1 MMLRRGVPGADC
13 GREEDILDVVAT
25 GRWPARCDPDLA
37 AHVKGCAPCRDLVAV
52 VTALS
57 GGQEAAWTE
66 ARVPSSTMVWWR
78 AQVKAREEAA
88 RSAVRPIAFA
98 QGVAAACAVWIVVS
112 LLRMAPGPVSLGW
125 SSAIAYLSAALPD
138 ISAALSSIPGGTAF
152 VALLGGSLVLAPLA
166 LLLVVRVVLREE

>member
-1 MMLRRGVPGADC
+1 MMPKRGALYVDC
-13 GREEDILDVVAT
+13 GREEEILDVVAT

-37 AHVKGCAPCRDLVAV
+37 AHVEGCEPCRDLVAV
-52 VTALS
+52 VIALS
-57 GGQEAAWTE
+57 GGHEAAWTE

-98 QGVAAACAVWIVVS
+98 QGVAAACAAWIAVS
-112 LLRMAPGPVSLGW
+112 LLRMAPGTVSLGW
-125 SSAIAYLSAALPD
+125 SAAIAYLSTALPD
-138 ISAALSSIPGGTAF
+138 IAAALSSIPGGTAF
-152 VALLGGSLVLAPLA
+152 VALVGGSLVLAPIA